1 MGWRNNHQVD
11 LVNKQLSNI
20 FTAKG
25 RLEDIGA
32 YLCPN
37 SEPANFVISG
47 GSHPDE
53 RYQPLY
59 IFFDAVIGR
68 LPVIIL
74 HNSDIHVE
82 AMITQSWQSIVTSPD
97 SSPLWI
103 VNQRNSEF
111 EPFFGMDEMQ
121 VVMTLRQL
129 AYKLNYSVTPRF
141 ERVVKAHLDILKE
154 LNVPISLSGLNYLC
168 KFYDMGE
175 FHENIM
181 ALPCGETVSRRIWAD
196 LGIDSEDSNSQ
207 FDLFRAVIS
216 NLSHDASH
224 SGWNDN
230 NCVSEFNCSQAIE
243 HNATFLLSLN
253 DMYSEMLLP
262 YLAEE
267 LKSIQ
272 TPFILIIDEWDCI
285 FREYK
290 QDKEAQEKYL
300 DFLRDL
306 LKDKACIYLSYMT
319 GILPIKKYGTH
330 SALNM
335 FDEFSMIAPGPL
347 ACYVGFTEQEVKK
360 LCEQYGMDMEE
371 VKNWYDGYSFDGVPS
386 VYSPRSVVNSMRF
399 QKISNYWNQTETFE
413 ALQVYID
420 MNFEHLKDDVL
431 SMIAGESV
439 AVNTESFTNDM
450 ATFRTEDDVLTLL
463 IHLGYLAYD
472 DKTKTVKI
480 PNSEIRAE
488 YVNTVSVSDWGS
500 VSKALKDSADTLNAI
515 WQGREEQVSKAIEQA
530 HFETS
535 HIQYNDENALSYT
548 ISLALYAARNFY
560 TIHRELAG
568 GKGFAD
574 LVFIPKKQFAEKP
587 ALVVELKWDK
597 SAEGAIKQI
606 KDKKYFESLE
616 EYQDNL
622 LLIGINYDKKTKEHV
637 CKIEKY

>member
-1 MGWRNNHQVD
+1 MGNYLNP
-11 LVNKQLSNI
+11 
-20 FTAKG
+20 
-25 RLEDIGA
+25 DISTFA
-32 YLCPN
+32 RVVN
-37 SEPANFVISG
+37 SEIYVDKTGLIEYTNRSAKTLQSYICISRPRRFGKSIAANMLSAYYTC
-47 GSHPDE
+47 E
-53 RYQPLY
+53 Y
-59 IFFDAVIGR
+59 
-68 LPVIIL
+68 
-74 HNSDIHVE
+74 
-82 AMITQSWQSIVTSPD
+82 D
-97 SSPLWI
+97 S
-103 VNQRNSEF
+103 R
-111 EPFFGMDEMQ
+111 
-121 VVMTLRQL
+121 
-129 AYKLNYSVTPRF
+129 
-141 ERVVKAHLDILKE
+141 E
-154 LNVPISLSGLNYLC
+154 L
-168 KFYDMGE
+168 F
-175 FHENIM
+175 
-181 ALPCGETVSRRIWAD
+181 
-196 LGIDSEDSNSQ
+196 
-207 FDLFRAVIS
+207 S
-216 NLSHDASH
+216 NLKIASSDSYEKH
-224 SGWNDN
+224 LNKYDVIFLN
-230 NCVSEFNCSQAIE
+230 MQEFLSQSSNVE
-243 HNATFLLSLN
+243 EMLSLLKKSVIW
-253 DMYSEMLLP
+253 DLLDKYP
-262 YLAEE
+262 DFRYFDETNLMRT
-267 LKSIQ
+267 LQDIYNK
-272 TPFILIIDEWDCI
+272 TKRPFVVIIDEWDCI
-285 FREYK
+285 FREYIT
-290 QDKEAQEKYL
+290 DKKAQEKYL

-306 LKDKACIYLSYMT
+306 LKDKGYVGLAYMT

-371 VKNWYDGYSFDGVPS
+371 VKNWYDGYSFDGVLS

-399 QKISNYWNQTETFE
+399 RKISNYWNQTETFE
-413 ALQVYID
+413 ALQMYID

-597 SAEGAIKQI
+597 SAESAIKQM
-606 KDKKYFESLE
+606 KEKKYFESLE
-616 EYQDNL
+616 EYQNNML
-622 LLIGINYDKKTKEHV
+622 LVGINYDKKTKEHV